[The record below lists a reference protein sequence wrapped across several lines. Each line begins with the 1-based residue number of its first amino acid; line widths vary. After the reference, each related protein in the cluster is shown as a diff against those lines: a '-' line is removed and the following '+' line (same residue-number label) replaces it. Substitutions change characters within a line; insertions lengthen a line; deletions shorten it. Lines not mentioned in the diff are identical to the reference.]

1 MIGAKAKQKLL
12 NEIYKFG
19 NVFLSCSRIGISRAQ
34 YYRWKDEDEKF
45 KEEADK
51 AERLGRENISDVAE
65 HKLLKNIN
73 DGNERAIEYAL
84 RFNSERYK
92 PEKFNGAFSSTNQ
105 PQKTLEDLFDDYE
118 NNEQSNNITITR
130 EEFKRLKEMAT
141 LPKVNIEIV
150 PPKERPPIQ
159 E

>member
-1 MIGAKAKQKLL
+1 MIGAKTKQKLL
-12 NEIYKFG
+12 NEIHKFG
-19 NVFLSCSRIGISRAQ
+19 NVYWSCLRVGVSKAQ
-34 YYRWKDEDEKF
+34 YYRWKQGDEKF
-45 KEEADK
+45 KERAEEAELMGK
-51 AERLGRENISDVAE
+51 ENIVDLAE
-65 HKLLKNIN
+65 HGLVKNIN
-73 DGNERAIEYAL
+73 SGNQRAIEYAL

-92 PEKFNGAFSSTNQ
+92 PEKLNGSFSSSNQ

-118 NNEQSNNITITR
+118 NEKQGNNITITR